1 MKKLKHREVK
11 EAPNIIEEANSTVS
25 IQIKQSIPKASAF
38 WH

>member
-1 MKKLKHREVK
+1 MKKLRHREVK
-11 EAPNIIEEANSTVS
+11 EAPNVTEEANSTGS